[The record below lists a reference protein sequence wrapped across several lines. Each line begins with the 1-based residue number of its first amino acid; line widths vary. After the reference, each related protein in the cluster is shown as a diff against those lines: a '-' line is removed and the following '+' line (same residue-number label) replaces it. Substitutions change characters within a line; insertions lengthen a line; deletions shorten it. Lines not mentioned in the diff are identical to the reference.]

1 MEQKEFEESI
11 VRITDTMKVS
21 APVIQD
27 RIVEE
32 DTSETQPY
40 VVNATVVSIIVEPE
54 EKALQVMQAILSEA
68 SNIAMMHENCKEV
81 ICMNDR
87 MTLIY
92 STAYKEELN
101 AALDDAAR
109 IRSLAMIVSKIGRQ
123 HGLNPITV
131 NIGMD
136 FGVVEMYKM
145 KGNGKGMSRYAWR
158 GVAIKNAIKNAMD
171 AKDELIISRTVWNN
185 LTENSQ
191 KLFERQSVVTE
202 NYRGRI
208 INIMMNNWLT
218 K

>member
-1 MEQKEFEESI
+1 
-11 VRITDTMKVS
+11 MKVP
-21 APVIQD
+21 APAIRD

-32 DTSETQPY
+32 EALDTQPY
-40 VVNATVVSIIVEPE
+40 VVNATIVSVIVEPE
-54 EKALQVMQAILSEA
+54 EKSLQVMQAFLSEA
-68 SNIAMMHENCKEV
+68 SNIAMMHENCKDI

-101 AALDDAAR
+101 VALDDAAR
-109 IRSLAMIVSKIGRQ
+109 IRSLAMIVSKIGIQ
-123 HGLNPITV
+123 NGLNPITV

-145 KGNGKGMSRYAWR
+145 KGNSKGAPRYAWR
-158 GVAIKNAIKNAMD
+158 GPAIRNAIKNAMD
-171 AKDELIISRTVWNN
+171 AKDELVISRTVWNN

-191 KLFERQSVVTE
+191 KLFERQSVLTE
-202 NYRGRI
+202 NYRGRV

>member
-11 VRITDTMKVS
+11 VRITDTMKVP
-21 APVIQD
+21 APAIRD

-32 DTSETQPY
+32 EALDTQPY
-40 VVNATVVSIIVEPE
+40 VVNATIVSVIVEPE
-54 EKALQVMQAILSEA
+54 EKSLQVMQAFLSEA
-68 SNIAMMHENCKEV
+68 SNIAMMHENCKDI

-101 AALDDAAR
+101 VALDDAAR
-109 IRSLAMIVSKIGRQ
+109 IRSLAMIVSKIGIQ
-123 HGLNPITV
+123 NGLNPITV

-145 KGNGKGMSRYAWR
+145 KGNSKGAPRYAWR
-158 GVAIKNAIKNAMD
+158 GPAIRNAIKNAMD
-171 AKDELIISRTVWNN
+171 AKDELVISRTVWNN

-191 KLFERQSVVTE
+191 KLFERQSVLTE
-202 NYRGRI
+202 NYRGRV

>member
-21 APVIQD
+21 VPAIRD

-32 DTSETQPY
+32 EALDTQPY
-40 VVNATVVSIIVEPE
+40 VVNATIVSVIVEPE
-54 EKALQVMQAILSEA
+54 EKSLQVMQAFLSEA
-68 SNIAMMHENCKEV
+68 SNIAMMHENCKDI

-101 AALDDAAR
+101 VALDDAAR
-109 IRSLAMIVSKIGRQ
+109 IRSLAMIVSKIGIQ
-123 HGLNPITV
+123 NGLNPITV

-145 KGNGKGMSRYAWR
+145 KGNSKGAPRYAWR
-158 GVAIKNAIKNAMD
+158 GPAIRNAIKNAMD
-171 AKDELIISRTVWNN
+171 AKDELVISRTVWNN

-191 KLFERQSVVTE
+191 KLFERQSVLTE
-202 NYRGRI
+202 NYRGRV

>member
-21 APVIQD
+21 VPAIRD

-32 DTSETQPY
+32 EALDTQPY
-40 VVNATVVSIIVEPE
+40 VVNATIVSVIVEPE
-54 EKALQVMQAILSEA
+54 EKSLQVMQAFLSEA
-68 SNIAMMHENCKEV
+68 SNIAMMHENCKDI

-101 AALDDAAR
+101 VALDDAAR
-109 IRSLAMIVSKIGRQ
+109 IRSLGMIVSKIGIQ
-123 HGLNPITV
+123 NGLNPITV

-145 KGNGKGMSRYAWR
+145 KGNSKGAPRYAWR
-158 GVAIKNAIKNAMD
+158 GPAIRNAIKNAMD
-171 AKDELIISRTVWNN
+171 AKDELVISRTVWNN

-191 KLFERQSVVTE
+191 KLFERQSVLTE
-202 NYRGRI
+202 NYRGRV